1 MTTDN
6 PTTPEAPRTA
16 AAFATLIDAYIQKF
30 EAARPELL
38 EIFTDKAVERGM
50 RAPDIEFGQAFL
62 GDALNL
68 TVATLEDLRDAVTLR
83 PREAPPE

>member
-1 MTTDN
+1 MTTEN
-6 PTTPEAPRTA
+6 PTPEAPQTTA
-16 AAFATLIDAYIQKF
+16 AFTAIIDAYIQKF

-68 TVATLEDLRDAVTLR
+68 TVATLEDLKDAVTQR

>member
-6 PTTPEAPRTA
+6 ITPEAVRIT
-16 AAFATLIDAYIQKF
+16 AAFATLIDAFRQKI
-30 EAARPELL
+30 EASRPELL

-68 TVATLEDLRDAVTLR
+68 TVATLEDLKDAVTLR